1 MEHII
6 YDSEK
11 DEEGWDFDAE
21 QNNLNVEMGGEWG
34 CMIVI
39 ADLGLW
45 DGRHMGYR
53 MMGGRTVNMAF
64 SAFQGD
70 SYELI
75 YDSDTDDV
83 KGVDHHHDG
92 TNYYTFREVRRG
104 KDISE
109 LQDLIYSE
117 RATQEDIDKYT
128 KPLGKYVR
136 KVYGWKRTRPKKVA

>member
-1 MEHII
+1 MEYII
-6 YDSEK
+6 YDSEN
-11 DEEGWDFDAE
+11 DTEGIDFSYE
-21 QNNLNVEMGGEWG
+21 QGKLNVELDGGCG
-34 CMIVI
+34 CVIVI

-53 MMGGRTVNMAF
+53 MMGGRTVNTAF
-64 SAFQGD
+64 GAFQGD
-70 SYELI
+70 FYKLV

-92 TNYYTFREVRRG
+92 TNYYTFREVRKG

-117 RATQEDIDKYT
+117 KATQEDIDKYT
-128 KPLGKYVR
+128 KPIGKYVR
-136 KVYGWKRTRPKKVA
+136 KVYGWKRTRPKKAA